1 VLPETVIKTSRLAF
15 ATPGRGS
22 SWTLAPA
29 LTNSCILVSLFP
41 AAATIA
47 SDERDLCEQAVSG
60 SRSALGQLLERHGPR
75 LYRSLLLPRLG
86 NADVAEEALG
96 FTYTKVVE
104 HIAKFRWQEVGF
116 YPWLRT
122 VAMRVAID
130 LLRSRKRE
138 VLFSPA
144 DLENELNDSTIAE
157 HTPDEWQECDLAAA
171 RRRVAELL
179 TQLHPRYADAIRYR
193 VLEGRSREQTAE
205 ALGVTAATFD
215 VVLHRALVALR
226 KLINSTNLDV
236 S

>member
-1 VLPETVIKTSRLAF
+1 MPRRGVPRTL
-15 ATPGRGS
+15 TP
-22 SWTLAPA
+22 AQA
-29 LTNSCILVSLFP
+29 NSCILVSLFP
-41 AAATIA
+41 AAAPIA
-47 SDERDLCEQAVSG
+47 PDERDLCEQAVSG

-86 NADVAEEALG
+86 NVDVAEEALG
-96 FTYTKVVE
+96 ITYTKVVE
-104 HIAKFRWQEVGF
+104 HIAKFQWQEVGF

-138 VLFSPA
+138 VLFAPA
-144 DLENELNDSTIAE
+144 DLERELNDCSIPE
-157 HTPDEWQECDLAAA
+157 RTPDEWQERDLAAA
-171 RRRVAELL
+171 QRRVAELL

-193 VLEGRSREQTAE
+193 VLEGRSRDQTAE
-205 ALGVTAATFD
+205 ILGVTVATFD

-226 KLINSTNLDV
+226 KLVNSTNLDV

>member
-1 VLPETVIKTSRLAF
+1 MLPETAIKTSRLAF
-15 ATPGRGS
+15 ASPRRGLP
-22 SWTLAPA
+22 WTLAPA
-29 LTNSCILVSLFP
+29 PANSCIVVSLFP
-41 AAATIA
+41 AAATIG
-47 SDERDLCEQAVSG
+47 SDERGLCEQAVSG
-60 SRSALGQLLERHGPR
+60 SRSALGKLLERHGPR

-96 FTYTKVVE
+96 ITYTKVVE
-104 HIAKFRWQEVGF
+104 HISKFQWQEVGF

-138 VLFSPA
+138 VLFSPS
-144 DLENELNDSTIAE
+144 DLENELNDCSTAE
-157 HTPDEWQECDLAAA
+157 HSPDEWQERDLAAA

-226 KLINSTNLDV
+226 KLVNSTNLDE